1 MSQKPK
7 YKELNKNIPRK
18 FLNRWAGIVTLIN
31 KVKHKTTTIKCK
43 KGRHCLILKT
53 KSLNEDI
60 ISMNI
65 YVTNNTAFLFVR
77 QNLRDDRRHRQSKT
91 NRRL

>member
-1 MSQKPK
+1 MSRDSNTDKQSKTQ
-7 YKELNKNIPRK
+7 NKN
-18 FLNRWAGIVTLIN
+18 
-31 KVKHKTTTIKCK
+31 KCK

-65 YVTNNTAFLFVR
+65 YITNNTAFLFVK

>member
-31 KVKHKTTTIKCK
+31 KVKHKTKTIKCK
-43 KGRHCLILKT
+43 KGRHFNIKNQ
-53 KSLNEDI
+53 KSQWR
-60 ISMNI
+60 
-65 YVTNNTAFLFVR
+65 Y
-77 QNLRDDRRHRQSKT
+77 SKYEY
-91 NRRL
+91 LCSK